1 MDLGQVLDR
10 LYQSE
15 INFMIYALW
24 DGGITVKLG
33 DELNGFHAETV
44 VRTSAEAAM
53 WLDEQVRKLFPTSQY
68 VTGKPIPGE
77 QGNDEG
83 HCS

>member
-24 DGGITVKLG
+24 DRGITVKVG
-33 DELNGFHAETV
+33 DELNGFNAETV
-44 VRTSAEAAM
+44 VRTNAESAK
-53 WLDEQVRKLFPTSQY
+53 WLDEQVRKLFPKSEY
-68 VTGKPIPGE
+68 VTGKTILGE
-77 QGNDEG
+77 QGSGEG
-83 HCS
+83 QMQ